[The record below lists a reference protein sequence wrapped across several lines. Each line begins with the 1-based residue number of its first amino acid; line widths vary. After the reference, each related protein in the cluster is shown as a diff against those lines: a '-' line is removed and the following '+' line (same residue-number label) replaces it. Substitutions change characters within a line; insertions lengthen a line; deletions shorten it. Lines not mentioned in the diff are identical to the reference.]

1 MRWIETPMKV
11 EDPLQGFVGMSDGV
25 RGEEP
30 FTSMEGWL
38 VKVKSLKSPSSNFLL
53 LITTNSDSIF
63 LKLIFCRT
71 SPLFGWS
78 VQPDHQQL
86 MVEFQV
92 QVVG

>member
-30 FTSMEGWL
+30 FTSMEGM
-38 VKVKSLKSPSSNFLL
+38 VGQGQKSGKSPSSNFLL

-63 LKLIFCRT
+63 FKLIF
-71 SPLFGWS
+71 L
-78 VQPDHQQL
+78 
-86 MVEFQV
+86 
-92 QVVG
+92 